1 MKQTAQKSN
10 VRQRAAAAKI
20 AAQRKKLTVAF
31 FLFFV
36 MAVLW
41 MRILVGKGGPKTAS
55 AIPDIN
61 AVDIAAKSAVL
72 KVIYT
77 ELPVI
82 SQRHDVLANDFFT
95 ARDFKGFRKQGEF
108 ALDSDVNMSGA
119 GNLQLSDGLAAAVE
133 ELELIAIV
141 NDKKPQA
148 FIGDR
153 LLEKG
158 QSFRFVFRGQAYDF
172 KVVNILENRVELECN
187 GIIITKKIPELLFK
201 NE

>member
-1 MKQTAQKSN
+1 
-10 VRQRAAAAKI
+10 
-20 AAQRKKLTVAF
+20 
-31 FLFFV
+31 

-41 MRILVGKGGPKTAS
+41 MRILVGKGGPKTVL

-61 AVDIAAKSAVL
+61 AVVAAKSAVL

-95 ARDFKGFRKQGEF
+95 ARDFKGFRKQGES
-108 ALDSDVNMSGA
+108 ALDNEVNMSGA